1 MSLLDFITNQ
11 SFEKTPYTS
20 GNVFGFIFTHCGY
33 SKAACKLLRENNI
46 NSELYDVNKKQFV
59 NNTDPLQLNGQTNDT
74 YLEAYIN
81 MKTNKKCGD
90 WSYPHLFFF
99 NDGWKYIGGSSDLK
113 SDLEKSNSSDLQQ
126 NRYLKF

>member
-11 SFEKTPYTS
+11 SFKKTPYTN
-20 GNVFGFIFTHCGY
+20 GNVFGFISTHCGY

-59 NNTDPLQLNGQTNDT
+59 NNTNPLQLNGKSDER
-74 YLEAYIN
+74 YSEAYIN
-81 MKTNKKCGD
+81 MKSKCGD

-99 NDGWKYIGGSSDLK
+99 NNGWHYIGGSSDLK
-113 SDLEKSNSSDLQQ
+113 TDLEKSNSSDLQQ

>member
-11 SFEKTPYTS
+11 SFEQKHYKQ
-20 GNVFGFIFTHCGY
+20 GKVFGFISTHCRY

-46 NSELYDVNKKQFV
+46 SSELYDVNKKQFV
-59 NNTDPLQLNGQTNDT
+59 NNSDPLQLNGKSDER
-74 YLEAYIN
+74 YSKAYIN
-81 MKTNKKCGD
+81 MKSKCGD

-99 NDGWKYIGGSSDLK
+99 NEGWNYIGGSSDLK
-113 SDLEKSNSSDLQQ
+113 TDLEKSNSSDLQQ

>member
-11 SFEKTPYTS
+11 SFKKTPYTS
-20 GNVFGFIFTHCGY
+20 GNVFGFISTHCGY

-46 NSELYDVNKKQFV
+46 SSELYDVRKFQFV
-59 NNTDPLQLNGQTNDT
+59 NNTNPLQLNGQTNDT
-74 YLEAYIN
+74 YLEAYN
-81 MKTNKKCGD
+81 YMKTNKKCGN

-99 NDGWKYIGGSSDLK
+99 NNGWHYIGGSSDLK
-113 SDLEKSNSSDLQQ
+113 TDLEISGSSDLEQ